1 MSALATQLR
10 RLSQQAGSKP
20 CMPAATAAVEVQRAA
35 LRRLLGLRDRLRPNA
50 GLAVS
55 RDRDLQIDR
64 RINGDEVMPGLY
76 FEQQHCPW
84 PVLPPAAAEGAS
96 STFTD
101 AVGIQPSQLL
111 FFDTET
117 TGLAGGSG
125 TRAFMIGAGDWH
137 AGSFRIRR
145 LTITTL
151 GAEASMLAEFAGW
164 LHPEHVLCSY
174 NGRSYDAPLL
184 ATRYRLARMA
194 NPLQG
199 MAHLDLLFPT
209 RRRFR
214 GCFENCRLATIE
226 RHVLGIVREDD
237 LPGAEAPRAWRSYL
251 SGGSARDLRRVGEHN
266 AQDLRSLAA
275 LWVRLVLSGAGS

>member
-10 RLSQQAGSKP
+10 RLAEQAGSKP
-20 CMPAATAAVEVQRAA
+20 CMPPTTAAGEVQRAA
-35 LRRLLGLRDRLRPNA
+35 LRRLLGVRDRLRPS
-50 GLAVS
+50 VEMTVDKQS
-55 RDRDLQIDR
+55 DPWMDR
-64 RINGDEVMPGLY
+64 RIEGDEIAPGLY
-76 FEQQHCPW
+76 FHEQFCPW
-84 PVLPPAAAEGAS
+84 PLPATVVADGAPLAFAE
-96 STFTD
+96 
-101 AVGIQPSQLL
+101 AVGVDPSRLL

-125 TRAFMIGAGDWH
+125 TRAFMIGAGDWQ
-137 AGSFRIRR
+137 AGGFRVRQ
-145 LTITTL
+145 LTIATL
-151 GAEASMLAEFAGW
+151 GAEASMLAEFARW
-164 LHPEHVLCSY
+164 LFPEHILCSY

-184 ATRYRLARMA
+184 ATRYRLARMT
-194 NPLQG
+194 NPLPG
-199 MAHLDLLFPT
+199 RAHLDLLYPT

-226 RHVLGIVREDD
+226 RRALGIVREDD

-275 LWVRLVLSGAGS
+275 LWSCLVAVAA

>member
-1 MSALATQLR
+1 MTALATQLR
-10 RLSQQAGSKP
+10 RLAEQAGGKP
-20 CMPAATAAVEVQRAA
+20 NLPPTTATVDVQRAA
-35 LRRLLGLRDRLRPNA
+35 LRRLLGLRDRLLPRV
-50 GLAVS
+50 GMAVN
-55 RDRDLQIDR
+55 RDRDVQMDR
-64 RINGDEVMPGLY
+64 RVEGNEVSPGLY
-76 FEQQHCPW
+76 FHEQHCAW
-84 PVLPPAAAEGAS
+84 PLPPSAAVDGVPS
-96 STFTD
+96 IFTD

-137 AGSFRIRR
+137 AGGFRIRQ

-151 GAEASMLAEFAGW
+151 GGEAAMLATFAQW
-164 LHPEHVLCSY
+164 LHSEHVLCSY

-184 ATRYRLARMA
+184 ATRYRLARMV

-199 MAHLDLLFPT
+199 RAHLDLLYPT

-226 RHVLGIVREDD
+226 RHALGIVREDD

-251 SGGSARDLRRVGEHN
+251 AGGSARDLRRVGEHN

-275 LWVRLVLSGAGS
+275 LWVRLV